1 MMDSLFTQVCSA
13 LDSGAASTVVQLVIM
28 IVNVTRSSADPAVCS
43 ECRYNKHD
51 SVVTLLTVECQHTLY
66 TDTVLLYP
74 GPGPVL
80 LLAVA
85 GGGLNS
91 FEATTTLASQ
101 LTQAVMTR
109 HWSA

>member
-1 MMDSLFTQVCSA
+1 MDSA
-13 LDSGAASTVVQLVIM
+13 
-28 IVNVTRSSADPAVCS
+28 
-43 ECRYNKHD
+43 
-51 SVVTLLTVECQHTLY
+51 VTLLTVECQQCQHTLY

-85 GGGLNS
+85 GGLNS
-91 FEATTTLASQ
+91 FEATTTATLASQ